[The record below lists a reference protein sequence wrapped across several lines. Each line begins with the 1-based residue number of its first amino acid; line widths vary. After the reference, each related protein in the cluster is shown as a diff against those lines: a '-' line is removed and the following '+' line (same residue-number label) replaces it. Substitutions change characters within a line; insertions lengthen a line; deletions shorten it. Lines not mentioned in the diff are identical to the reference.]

1 MTDNET
7 REIKQCYGNV
17 ENQID
22 EILATIDTID
32 RNEIKA
38 RLKNAAL
45 DIKKIGYC
53 LYGWDDEKA
62 KIIQYD
68 EKLEEIFNYVDTK
81 MVNAYCYFIEDNT
94 LTEND
99 SVMFYPK
106 CTALAIFNMLTEAE
120 ECVREY
126 ACAGY
131 GQVIE
136 LRKIG
141 TIASYLTMIEYI
153 IKTHEKTL
161 QNLRLNRENV
171 LEELYLAISK
181 LQDFLWTHI
190 PTVKQQ

>member
-7 REIKQCYGNV
+7 REIKRCYGNV
-17 ENQID
+17 ENQVD

-53 LYGWDDEKA
+53 LYGWDDEKE

-99 SVMFYPK
+99 SVMFCPE
-106 CTALAIFNMLTEAE
+106 CTALAIFNILTDEE
-120 ECVREY
+120 ECVKVY
-126 ACAGY
+126 NCMQY
-131 GQVIE
+131 GEVIK

-141 TIASYLTMIEYI
+141 ALISRLIVIEDVVE
-153 IKTHEKTL
+153 TNEKTL
-161 QNLRLNRENV
+161 LELGINSEAV
-171 LEELYLAISK
+171 LSELYQAISK
-181 LQDFLWTHI
+181 LQHFLWELV
-190 PTVKQQ
+190 PPVK

>member
-7 REIKQCYGNV
+7 REIKRCYGNV

-53 LYGWDDEKA
+53 LYGWDDEKT

-68 EKLEEIFNYVDTK
+68 EKLEEIFNYVDSTL
-81 MVNAYCYFIEDNT
+81 VNAYCYFIEDDT
-94 LTEND
+94 LTQND

-126 ACAGY
+126 TCMEY
-131 GQVIE
+131 GRIVRLRHVGSLVSRLIVIE
-136 LRKIG
+136 DVVETHKKVLLELGVNGEAVLCELRG
-141 TIASYLTMIEYI
+141 
-153 IKTHEKTL
+153 
-161 QNLRLNRENV
+161 
-171 LEELYLAISK
+171 AILK
-181 LQDFLWTHI
+181 LQDFLFKLI
-190 PTVKQQ
+190 PINKQ

>member
-53 LYGWDDEKA
+53 LYGWDDEKT

-68 EKLEEIFNYVDTK
+68 EKLEEIFNYVDNN
-81 MVNAYCYFIEDNT
+81 MVNAYCYFIEDDR

-106 CTALAIFNMLTEAE
+106 CTALGIFNMLTEAE
-120 ECVREY
+120 ECVRQYTCMEY
-126 ACAGY
+126 GRIVRLRHV
-131 GQVIE
+131 GSLISRLIVIE
-136 LRKIG
+136 DVVETHKKVLLELGVNSEAVLCELRG
-141 TIASYLTMIEYI
+141 
-153 IKTHEKTL
+153 
-161 QNLRLNRENV
+161 
-171 LEELYLAISK
+171 AILK
-181 LQDFLWTHI
+181 LQHFLWKYI
-190 PTVKQQ
+190 PPVKE

>member
-17 ENQID
+17 ETQID

-53 LYGWDDEKA
+53 IYGWDDEKT

-68 EKLEEIFNYVDTK
+68 EKLEEIFKYVDNK
-81 MVNAYCYFIEDNT
+81 LVNAYCYFIEDDR

-120 ECVREY
+120 ECVSQYTCMEY
-126 ACAGY
+126 GRIVRLRQI
-131 GQVIE
+131 GSLISRLGVIE
-136 LRKIG
+136 DVV
-141 TIASYLTMIEYI
+141 E
-153 IKTHEKTL
+153 THEKTL
-161 QNLRLNRENV
+161 
-171 LEELYLAISK
+171 LELGINSESVSSELYQAISQ
-181 LQDFLWTHI
+181 LQHFLWELV
-190 PTVKQQ
+190 PPVRY

>member
-7 REIKQCYGNV
+7 REIKRCYGNV

-38 RLKNAAL
+38 RLKNATL

-53 LYGWDDEKA
+53 LYGWDDEKT

-68 EKLEEIFNYVDTK
+68 ERLEEIFNYVDSK
-81 MVNAYCYFIEDNT
+81 LVNAYCYFIEDDR

-126 ACAGY
+126 TCMEY
-131 GQVIE
+131 GRIVRLRHVGSLVSRLIVIE
-136 LRKIG
+136 DVVETHKKVLLELGVNGEAVLCELRG
-141 TIASYLTMIEYI
+141 
-153 IKTHEKTL
+153 
-161 QNLRLNRENV
+161 
-171 LEELYLAISK
+171 AILK
-181 LQDFLWTHI
+181 LQDFLFKLI
-190 PTVKQQ
+190 PINKQ

>member
-32 RNEIKA
+32 RKEIKA

-62 KIIQYD
+62 KIIQHD
-68 EKLEEIFNYVDTK
+68 EKLEAIFNYVDSK
-81 MVNAYCYFIEDNT
+81 LVNAYCYFIEDDK

-106 CTALAIFNMLTEAE
+106 CTALAIFNMLTEE
-120 ECVREY
+120 SECVSQYTCMEY
-126 ACAGY
+126 GRI
-131 GQVIE
+131 IE
-136 LRKIG
+136 LRQIG
-141 TIASYLTMIEYI
+141 SLISRLVVIEDVVE
-153 IKTHEKTL
+153 THEKTL
-161 QNLRLNRENV
+161 
-171 LEELYLAISK
+171 LELGINSESVSSELYQAISQ
-181 LQDFLWTHI
+181 LQHFLWELV
-190 PTVKQQ
+190 PPVRY

>member
-7 REIKQCYGNV
+7 REIKRCYGNV
-17 ENQID
+17 ENQVD

-53 LYGWDDEKA
+53 LYGWDDEKE

-99 SVMFYPK
+99 SVMFCPK
-106 CTALAIFNMLTEAE
+106 CTALAIFNILTEAE

-126 ACAGY
+126 TCMEY
-131 GQVIE
+131 GRIVRLRHVGSLVSRLIVIE
-136 LRKIG
+136 DVVETHKKVLLELGVNGEAVLCELRG
-141 TIASYLTMIEYI
+141 
-153 IKTHEKTL
+153 
-161 QNLRLNRENV
+161 
-171 LEELYLAISK
+171 AILK
-181 LQDFLWTHI
+181 LQHFLWKYI
-190 PTVKQQ
+190 SPVKK

>member
-53 LYGWDDEKA
+53 LYGWDDEKT

-68 EKLEEIFNYVDTK
+68 EKLEEIFNYVDSTL
-81 MVNAYCYFIEDNT
+81 VNAYCYFIEDDT
-94 LTEND
+94 LTQND

-126 ACAGY
+126 TCMEY
-131 GQVIE
+131 GRIIELKQIGALISRLGVIE
-136 LRKIG
+136 DVV
-141 TIASYLTMIEYI
+141 E
-153 IKTHEKTL
+153 THEKTL
-161 QNLRLNRENV
+161 
-171 LEELYLAISK
+171 LELGINSESVSSELYQAISQ
-181 LQDFLWTHI
+181 LQHFLWELV
-190 PTVKQQ
+190 PPVRY